1 MVFLL
6 SLPTSRSRSCSG
18 VNGIH
23 VESHTKLA
31 SLAGTQDYAVPP
43 PLVDHSKSITY
54 VVWLS
59 HTPLRYVEPYFGG
72 VAMTAYGSQA
82 LISGSL
88 AILLI
93 TEVMLAISIVVGS
106 GTSIVFLV
114 SAYRQDRFMPEQS
127 DADEKYGCFVPLA
140 LF

>member
-82 LISGSL
+82 LPDFRFSSYPPDHRGHVGNIHCGGKWNLHRLSGLSL
-88 AILLI
+88 
-93 TEVMLAISIVVGS
+93 
-106 GTSIVFLV
+106 
-114 SAYRQDRFMPEQS
+114 
-127 DADEKYGCFVPLA
+127 
-140 LF
+140 